1 MENPIKIAIVGE
13 GPIGLI
19 AVAKLIT
26 LNHSD
31 SNAKHIAIDWYVA
44 RTLFSRRHI
53 VEINV
58 KTIRKIEEILDTCNK
73 CILNDDTNKLVTSI
87 RFLEQTLFDKIPNAK
102 CNGIQNEKCILT
114 TKLNSK
120 FNERNA
126 TDYDH
131 VFLASGFGSYEFRKQ
146 LINNSEDFDAVTYNI
161 DALIFV
167 FYGNLQPAVLNKEN
181 YNKDLTSFK
190 IKLDDEYISK
200 FMNKNELSALIAT
213 VYRFQKFGFKAL
225 GYEKQNDRW
234 INGFQNFADL
244 IAVYKLTFESI
255 REYGYDNYKQ
265 LMSDNN
271 ININPMQDA
280 LLRNIIDDMQDYKDL
295 FNNYKSL
302 LADLFEKEHNG
313 IKYDNLADNAFMFHS
328 VVPSAVSFGCSLYRE
343 NNIKYCNK
351 YGKTNVWLIG
361 DSANGYPPNES
372 LERNAVHLFELLPSL
387 YANYFTNSFEELS
400 IDFDMNFIIRNLINN
415 IFCLDDEFV
424 NNGYFKNGYLKG
436 NPENYRYKLKIA
448 EVINKIFPKNDKE
461 LNAFIDEEDNYK
473 TFYNIATFLS
483 YINNLVDI
491 RCNNSK
497 LRSDIELFKKYG
509 GSLEEL
515 ENFIPFNLSLKRQI

>member
-19 AVAKLIT
+19 AVAKLIA
-26 LNHSD
+26 LNNSD
-31 SNAKHIAIDWYVA
+31 SNAKPITIDWYVA

-58 KTIRKIEEILDTCNK
+58 TTIRKIEEILNVCNQ
-73 CILNDDTNKLVTSI
+73 CILDNDINKLITSI

-102 CNGIQNEKCILT
+102 CNGEENKKCILT

-120 FNERNA
+120 FDQKNA

-131 VFLASGFGSYEFRKQ
+131 VFLATGFASYDFRKK
-146 LINNSEDFDAVTYNI
+146 LINNDEDFDAVTYNI

-167 FYGNLQPAVLNKEN
+167 FYGNLQPAVVDKKD
-181 YNKDLTSFK
+181 YIKDLTSFK

-200 FMNKNELSALIAT
+200 FMNKYDLSALIAT
-213 VYRFQKFGFKAL
+213 VYRFQKFGFRAL
-225 GYEKQNDRW
+225 GYERQNDRW

-244 IAVYKLTFESI
+244 IAVYELTFKSI
-255 REYGYDNYKQ
+255 REYGYDKYKK
-265 LMSDNN
+265 LMSNN
-271 ININPMQDA
+271 NTNINPIQDA
-280 LLRNIIDDMQDYKDL
+280 LLRSIIDNTRDYADL
-295 FNNYKSL
+295 FNNYKRL

-313 IKYDNLADNAFMFHS
+313 IKYDNLEGNAFMFHS
-328 VVPSAVSFGCSLYRE
+328 VVPSAVSLGCSLYRE

-351 YGKTNVWLIG
+351 YQNTNVWLIG

-372 LERNAVHLFELLPSL
+372 LERNAVHLLELLPSL
-387 YANYFTNSFEELS
+387 YANYFTNSFENLS
-400 IDFDMNFIIRNLINN
+400 VTFDMNYIIENLINN

-436 NPENYRYKLKIA
+436 NAENYKNKLKIA
-448 EVINKIFPKNDKE
+448 EVINKIFPKNNAD
-461 LNAFIDEEDNYK
+461 LLAFIDEDNYK

-497 LRSDIELFKKYG
+497 LRSDIKLFKTYG
-509 GSLEEL
+509 GSLDEL
-515 ENFIPFNLSLKRQI
+515 EKFEEFNLSLKKQT